1 MNTNNEVFLKLLK
14 KIDADPNIS
23 QRDLSNE
30 LEMSLGKINY
40 CLKSLKL
47 KGLIKINNFKK
58 SSNKL
63 NYLYNLTPK
72 GIMHKTQITIK
83 FMKIKMEE
91 YDELKRELTKIQS
104 QRKKKK

>member
-1 MNTNNEVFLKLLK
+1 MDTNNEVFLKLLK

-72 GIMHKTQITIK
+72 GIIHKTQITIK

-91 YDELKRELTKIQS
+91 YDELKKELTKIQS

>member
-1 MNTNNEVFLKLLK
+1 MDTNNEVFLKLLK

-91 YDELKRELTKIQS
+91 YDELKKELTKIQS

>member
-1 MNTNNEVFLKLLK
+1 MDTNNEVFLKLLK

-63 NYLYNLTPK
+63 NYLYNLPPK

-91 YDELKRELTKIQS
+91 YDEFKRELTKIQS

>member
-1 MNTNNEVFLKLLK
+1 MDTNNEVFLKLLK

>member
-1 MNTNNEVFLKLLK
+1 MDTNNEVFLKLLK

-72 GIMHKTQITIK
+72 GIVHKTQITIK

>member
-47 KGLIKINNFKK
+47 KGLIEVLVNGWL
-58 SSNKL
+58 KL
-63 NYLYNLTPK
+63 YY
-72 GIMHKTQITIK
+72 
-83 FMKIKMEE
+83 F
-91 YDELKRELTKIQS
+91 
-104 QRKKKK
+104 